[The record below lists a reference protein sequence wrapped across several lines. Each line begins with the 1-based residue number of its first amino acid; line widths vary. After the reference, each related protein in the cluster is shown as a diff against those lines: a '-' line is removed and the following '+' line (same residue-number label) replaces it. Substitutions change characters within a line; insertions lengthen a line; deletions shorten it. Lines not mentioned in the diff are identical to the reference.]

1 MRTSFFAAAA
11 SKAAAAGLCC
21 ALAAC
26 ASTPPPNV
34 VCENSDAFRLP
45 VDTAPIAEM
54 LIDADA
60 PDTAI
65 APGGV
70 EKAILNAMT
79 NAETRKAT
87 ANGQP
92 KIALLSGGGEFGAY
106 GAGFFQSYL
115 QGAGDGVTFDVVTG
129 VSTGALQATG
139 IFLGED
145 ADLAELV
152 SAYAID
158 RESQLATA
166 RPSIAGL
173 PLETSIYT
181 LDPARARFGDFL
193 TDERIAR
200 VADAAREGRKLLVGV
215 VEVQD
220 GQFYAFDLTALAASG
235 RDPDEIRQCYT
246 EAVFASAA
254 VPVVFPPVLFDN
266 RQYFDGG
273 VRAAVFLDAAVKALG
288 AMRADDAAGG
298 KVYVLFNG
306 YLDTPPQDDL
316 AVSVLDAL
324 MRTREITFDQIDR
337 TSLQTI
343 AKLKD
348 RFAVNWARIEPGLCA
363 DRRAQAP
370 DENIFNAPFMNCLIS
385 EGQREGASPAPF
397 SRIK

>member
-1 MRTSFFAAAA
+1 
-11 SKAAAAGLCC
+11 
-21 ALAAC
+21 
-26 ASTPPPNV
+26 
-34 VCENSDAFRLP
+34 
-45 VDTAPIAEM
+45 
-54 LIDADA
+54 
-60 PDTAI
+60 
-65 APGGV
+65 
-70 EKAILNAMT
+70 
-79 NAETRKAT
+79 
-87 ANGQP
+87 
-92 KIALLSGGGEFGAY
+92 
-106 GAGFFQSYL
+106 
-115 QGAGDGVTFDVVTG
+115 
-129 VSTGALQATG
+129 